1 MKVICVNIM
10 NDESSFSDR
19 VLGLS
24 LFTFY
29 SVVVEYNK
37 WYEIV
42 NDDGYKTFYD
52 KKRFLT
58 MAEWRDKQ
66 IDLILKD

>member
-1 MKVICVNIM
+1 MYMKVICV
-10 NDESSFSDR
+10 
-19 VLGLS
+19 LTLS

-52 KKRFLT
+52 KKGF
-58 MAEWRDKQ
+58 
-66 IDLILKD
+66 

>member
-1 MKVICVNIM
+1 MDTKSGNFHIMYMKVICV
-10 NDESSFSDR
+10 
-19 VLGLS
+19 LTLS

-42 NDDGYKTFYD
+42 NDDVYKTFYD
-52 KKRFLT
+52 KKGF
-58 MAEWRDKQ
+58 
-66 IDLILKD
+66 